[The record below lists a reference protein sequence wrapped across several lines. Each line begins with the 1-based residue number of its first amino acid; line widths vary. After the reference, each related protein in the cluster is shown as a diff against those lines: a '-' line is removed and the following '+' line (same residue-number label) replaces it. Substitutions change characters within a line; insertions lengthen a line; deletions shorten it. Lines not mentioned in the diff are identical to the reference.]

1 MEVPLSWE
9 GWKNTLGTAINVAET
24 VGISEDTVKN
34 AAYRLGNFLADKIDP
49 SSRENRLLK
58 ELWDAGNEQERT
70 AMTSMLV
77 KMLNARKP
85 AAPPQ

>member
-9 GWKNTLGTAINVAET
+9 GWKSTLGAAINVAET
-24 VGISEDTVKN
+24 VGISEDKVKN
-34 AAYRLGNFLADKIDP
+34 TAYRLGNFLADKIDP

-58 ELWDAGNEQERT
+58 ELWDAGNDQERM
-70 AMTSMLV
+70 ALTSMLV

-85 AAPPQ
+85 GAPPQ

>member
-9 GWKNTLGTAINVAET
+9 GWKNALGAAINVAET
-24 VGISEDTVKN
+24 VGIPEETIKN

-58 ELWDAGNEQERT
+58 ELWDAGNDQERM
-70 AMTSMLV
+70 ALTSMLV
-77 KMLNARKP
+77 KMLNTRKP
-85 AAPPQ
+85 DAPPQ